1 MTAKLDHAELKRRA
15 EAIEW
20 LLCDVDG
27 VLTDGRLFYVSG
39 ATAHAAPAEA
49 KTFNVRDGL
58 GLRLAK
64 KAGLK
69 VALLSGRQSSAVQH
83 RARELG
89 LDAVMLGQG
98 DKRAALAT
106 FLETHR
112 TSADRLAVIGDDL
125 PDLPL
130 FGVCRLAYAPADAAL
145 EVREAS
151 HVVLETR
158 GGQGCVREMVEHLL
172 RLRGEW
178 QSLVDGLR

>member
-1 MTAKLDHAELKRRA
+1 MKNAEDALAEHAR
-15 EAIEW
+15 AIEW

-27 VLTDGRLFYVSG
+27 VLTDGRLFYISG

-49 KTFNVRDGL
+49 KTFHVRDGL

-69 VALLSGRQSSAVQH
+69 VALLSGRASSAVQH

-89 LDAVMLGQG
+89 LDAVMLGHG
-98 DKRAALAT
+98 DKRRALES
-106 FLETHR
+106 FLETHG
-112 TSADRLAVIGDDL
+112 TTADRIATIGDDL

-130 FGVCRLAYAPADAAL
+130 FGACRLAYAPANAAP
-145 EVREAS
+145 EIKEAS
-151 HVVLETR
+151 DVVLATP

-172 RLRGEW
+172 KLRGEW
-178 QSLVDGLR
+178 QGLVDALR